1 MHYGLRKCGI
11 GQWLL
16 HLCLIAV
23 WWFFIAD
30 RQQVAG
36 QALLEPSSSGQTSRE
51 WDRYTVRNEDF
62 SVLLPIAPAMSKYTR
77 RLGSLSKSQVLRVIG
92 AYAEG
97 VVYAIHIYQ
106 KKESLADFITK
117 SSLATGAFKR
127 DLVVSGVRGK
137 EYFLEDDLRKAVTQ
151 FFVAGDRIYVFHTVA
166 SRLVNPN
173 VGITRF
179 FESIRF
185 ERLDGGLAIVDGP
198 GDEPTATLV
207 VEGSESRILSGKEVT
222 SKAIVV
228 TKPEPN
234 YTDDA
239 RSHQIT
245 GTVVM
250 RCVFSSAGTVNSI
263 RVISGLPF
271 GLTERA
277 FAAARQ
283 IKFIPAVRDG
293 RFVSMWIQLE
303 YNFNLY

>member
-1 MHYGLRKCGI
+1 MHCSLRKCAI

-16 HLCLIAV
+16 NLSLIAV
-23 WWFFIAD
+23 WVFLAD
-30 RQQVAG
+30 QQQVAG
-36 QALLEPSSSGQTSRE
+36 QTLLEPSSAGPSRE

-77 RLGSLSKSQVLRVIG
+77 RTGSLSKSQVLRIIG

-106 KKESLADFITK
+106 KKESLADFITT
-117 SSLATGAFKR
+117 SRLTTGAFKR
-127 DLVVSGVRGK
+127 ELVVSGVRGK
-137 EYFLEDDLRKAVTQ
+137 EYFFEDDLKKAVTQ
-151 FFVAGDRIYVFHTVA
+151 FYVAGDRIYVFHTVA
-166 SRLVNPN
+166 SRLVNPD
-173 VGITRF
+173 VSIGRF

-198 GDEPTATLV
+198 GDEPTATPV
-207 VEGSESRILSGKEVT
+207 VEGSDARILVRKEVT
-222 SKAIVV
+222 AKAIVV
-228 TKPEPN
+228 TKPEPT

-263 RVISGLPF
+263 RVVSGLPF

-277 FAAARQ
+277 YAAARQ
-283 IKFIPAVRDG
+283 IKFIPAVKDG